1 MRREPRHHAAGDQ
14 LQRSYSGRRRSVR
27 PLKINS
33 MLAWSDLHTDGL
45 LRISA
50 ATAQRFVRDRIPG
63 CPVAWMK
70 TRRRLFD
77 GKSALEACGS
87 VEGVRRALVVHFLS
101 LDLDSP
107 PDSTYGLPICMLAPN
122 SAVSERIQRDQTSEI
137 SLFTAT
143 IVGES
148 QGQHVQIF
156 SARLIDSAQSFRH
169 LLEVQFGNWF
179 ASEAI
184 IQEGFDPSEPVANS
198 LLSEATADYLTAL
211 KNRGF
216 ARQAAPFEFHVEQRF
231 PA

>member
-1 MRREPRHHAAGDQ
+1 MRHKSGTRLATVR
-14 LQRSYSGRRRSVR
+14 LQKAPGHRARTVR
-27 PLKINS
+27 PLRINPAP
-33 MLAWSDLHTDGL
+33 AWTEVHTDGL
-45 LRISA
+45 LRMSA

-70 TRRRLFD
+70 SRRNLFD
-77 GKSALEACGS
+77 GKSAVEACGTI
-87 VEGVRRALVVHFLS
+87 EGVRRALVVHALS
-101 LDLDSP
+101 LDV
-107 PDSTYGLPICMLAPN
+107 DSTPDDTSGLPACTSAPN
-122 SAVSERIQRDQTSEI
+122 SAMSGETKHDKTSDTL
-137 SLFTAT
+137 LFTAT

-156 SARLIDSAQSFRH
+156 SARLIDSAQSFRY
-169 LLEVQFGNWF
+169 LLEVQFGSWL

-184 IQEGFDPSEPVANS
+184 IQQGFDPSEPIANS

>member
-1 MRREPRHHAAGDQ
+1 MRHKSRTMLDK
-14 LQRSYSGRRRSVR
+14 LQSLKAPRRRTRPIR
-27 PLKINS
+27 PLMIEPVP
-33 MLAWSDLHTDGL
+33 AWTDAHTHGL
-45 LRISA
+45 LCMSA

-63 CPVAWMK
+63 CPVDWMK
-70 TRRRLFD
+70 SRRQLFN
-77 GKSALEACGS
+77 GKSAVEACGTI
-87 VEGVRRALVVHFLS
+87 EGVRRALVVHALS
-101 LDLDSP
+101 LDLDSS
-107 PDSTYGLPICMLAPN
+107 PDNTTGLSICALAPA
-122 SAVSERIQRDQTSEI
+122 SAIPEKTRDGEPSNI

-143 IVGES
+143 IVGEI

-156 SARLIDSAQSFRH
+156 SARLIDGVQSFRH
-169 LLEVQFGNWF
+169 LLEVQFGSWF

-184 IQEGFDPSEPVANS
+184 IQEGFDPSEPIANS